1 MPMDM
6 CSIFKPMRGVERADR
21 QIQRA
26 EVLLRD
32 HQSVMRS
39 DDRIFLEEHM
49 LCAKEFRFG
58 VERKSWRAKVEQAK
72 QYSKRAQM
80 VLDMIKDIVEN
91 IRNW

>member
-1 MPMDM
+1 
-6 CSIFKPMRGVERADR
+6 MRGVERADR

-49 LCAKEFRFG
+49 L
-58 VERKSWRAKVEQAK
+58 W
-72 QYSKRAQM
+72 
-80 VLDMIKDIVEN
+80 
-91 IRNW
+91 